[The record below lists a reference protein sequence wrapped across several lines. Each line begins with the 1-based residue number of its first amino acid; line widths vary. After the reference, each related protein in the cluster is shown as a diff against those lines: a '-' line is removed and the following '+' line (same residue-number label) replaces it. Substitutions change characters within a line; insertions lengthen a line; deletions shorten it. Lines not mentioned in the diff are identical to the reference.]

1 VPKPILVTDSTS
13 TIPLALLK
21 RHDIRVVPQVL
32 IWGGEELRDGV
43 DIQPDEFY
51 RRLKDASV
59 MPTTSQA
66 TIASFVEIFEPQ
78 VAQGNP
84 ILALVLSSKLSG
96 TMQSAEQAK
105 TMFPGAAI
113 EVVDSQSIAMALGY
127 QVLAA
132 ARLLEAG
139 TPLKDVAEKCRH
151 MSRNTGVVFL
161 VDTLEFLHRG
171 GRIGGASRFMGTA
184 LNIKP
189 LLALQDGR
197 VEGLEKVRTKAK
209 ARARLLDL
217 VEERVRGKRPVRIAV
232 LHAAAEE
239 EAQELLIEAQRRY
252 APDEAYI
259 TPVSPVIGAHAGP
272 GTVGLCY
279 ATEI

>member
-1 VPKPILVTDSTS
+1 MPKPILVTDSTS
-13 TIPLALLK
+13 TIPLALL
-21 RHDIRVVPQVL
+21 RQHDIRVVPQVL
-32 IWGGEELRDGV
+32 IWGGEELRDGI

-84 ILALVLSSKLSG
+84 ILAFVLSSKLSG
-96 TMQSAEQAK
+96 TVQSAVQAK
-105 TMFPGAAI
+105 AMFPGAAI

-139 TPLKDVAEKCRH
+139 TPLKEVAEKCRQ

-171 GRIGGASRFMGTA
+171 GRIGTASRFMGTA

-189 LLALQDGR
+189 LLSLQDGR

-209 ARARLLDL
+209 ARARLLDV

-239 EAQELLIEAQRRY
+239 AAQELLAEAQRRY
-252 APDEAYI
+252 TPDEVYI
-259 TPVSPVIGAHAGP
+259 TPVSPVIGAHTGP

-279 ATEI
+279 ATGI